1 MYHSLWHYYQC
12 RISRT
17 FGGCFFIEL
26 SAENNLSSN
35 QNMANDNNKI
45 VIVMSTEEYNSIVE
59 TLHIIS
65 SWTNQKRLDEAIDE
79 MLSGKSIKHKLI
91 EA

>member
-1 MYHSLWHYYQC
+1 
-12 RISRT
+12 
-17 FGGCFFIEL
+17 
-26 SAENNLSSN
+26 
-35 QNMANDNNKI
+35 MANDNNKI